1 MQLALHERKMRFCR
15 KWFLKVSCAE
25 EQQLLLYRRES
36 VGVRGRRVHSP
47 MLEGFAWVIYMIH
60 QDVSDS
66 SFACS
71 RAILNLF
78 CFNEYTMGAGGCVL
92 CSKLCEDVGCVVY

>member
-1 MQLALHERKMRFCR
+1 M
-15 KWFLKVSCAE
+15 
-25 EQQLLLYRRES
+25 
-36 VGVRGRRVHSP
+36 GVRGRRVHSP

-71 RAILNLF
+71 RAILNLLF
-78 CFNEYTMGAGGCVL
+78 Q
-92 CSKLCEDVGCVVY
+92 